1 MPSHR
6 SSSNLRS
13 PPPAAATAL
22 AWGDLDPSRLL
33 VRWPS
38 ERPVAALHS
47 GGGLHGDSRWSIVA
61 QPRRVATIPL
71 SPPDHGLGTLS
82 RSLDAIPIDR
92 PETPPDG
99 TPPFSGGWCVA
110 FSYEMGRW
118 FEPTARASRELAAED
133 DRGWPAAILA
143 WCPELLA
150 FDRKAAQW
158 WWIGEGPPPEWVEE
172 LPRRAEP
179 PATATLRSLRPDR
192 PQHRFTEAVSRTIE
206 LIHAGDLF
214 QANIAQR
221 FGAALEGPSRAF
233 AARALPASAAAFG
246 AYLELT
252 LETGDRGGE
261 RRAIL
266 SLSPERFL
274 RVGGD
279 GRIAAAPIKGTR
291 PASAGEAEL
300 RDSPKD
306 AAELAM
312 IVDLMRNDLG
322 RVCELGSVSVTEP
335 RRIDRHPTLLH
346 AVAEIEGRLRRGVT
360 VRELLA
366 ATFPPGSVTGAPK
379 IRAMQVIDELEP
391 VERGPYCGA
400 IGWIDRRFGAV
411 LSVAIRTLML
421 RERVAGCWEC
431 DYLAG
436 CGVVA
441 ESDPEAEGRE
451 SLVKTEVLR
460 TLLG

>member
-1 MPSHR
+1 MPSHC
-6 SSSNLRS
+6 SSSTIRF
-13 PPPAAATAL
+13 PPPARATAL
-22 AWGDLDPSRLL
+22 PWRDLDPSRLL
-33 VRWPS
+33 GRWPA
-38 ERPVAALHS
+38 ERPIVALHS
-47 GGGLHGDSRWSIVA
+47 GGLVHGDSRWSLFA
-61 QPRRVATIPL
+61 DPQRVSAVPL
-71 SPPDHGLGTLS
+71 SPPDRGLEALRRTLGS
-82 RSLDAIPIDR
+82 IPIGR
-92 PETPPDG
+92 SESPPNG

-118 FEPTARASRELAAED
+118 FEPSACASRELSSAD

-143 WCPELLA
+143 WCPQLLA
-150 FDRKAAQW
+150 FDRRARQW
-158 WWIGEGPPPEWVEE
+158 WWVGEGPPPEWVEE
-172 LPRRAEP
+172 LPRRPEP
-179 PATATLRSLRPDR
+179 PATATLRSLRPDH
-192 PQHRFTEAVSRTIE
+192 PPHRFTAAVSRAIE

-214 QANIAQR
+214 QANVAQR

-246 AYLELT
+246 AYLELE
-252 LETGDRGGE
+252 LGAGDRGRE

-274 RVGGD
+274 RIEAD
-279 GRIAAAPIKGTR
+279 GRIATAPIKGTR
-291 PASAGEAEL
+291 PATASEAEL

-322 RVCELGSVSVTEP
+322 RVCELGSISVTEP

-346 AVAEIEGRLRRGVT
+346 AVAEVEGRLRCGVT
-360 VRELLA
+360 VPELLA

-391 VERGPYCGA
+391 VARGPYCGA
-400 IGWIDRRFGAV
+400 IGWIDERFGAV
-411 LSVAIRTLML
+411 LNVAIRTLML
-421 RERVAGCWEC
+421 RERVPGSWEC

-441 ESDPEAEGRE
+441 ESDPASESRE

-460 TLLG
+460 ALLG